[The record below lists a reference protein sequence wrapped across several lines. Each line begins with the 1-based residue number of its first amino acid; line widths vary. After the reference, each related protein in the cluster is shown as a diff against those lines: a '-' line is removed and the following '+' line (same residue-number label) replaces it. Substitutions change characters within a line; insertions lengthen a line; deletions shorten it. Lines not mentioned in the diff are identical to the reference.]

1 MGHEEGRKI
10 GTKTGLG
17 FKIFAGSV
25 CAAVL
30 TAVIFGLMLS
40 GSPESARRRQF
51 DDMRSAN
58 LQEISFAID
67 AYFNMNGELPD
78 TLDALLAKGGYPVN
92 SLKDPKTKES
102 YEYKIIKDGKYE
114 LCAVFETDSS
124 DGGAYGKSIA
134 RPAYPYPGR
143 EGANF
148 FEHGTGRNCFNS
160 EAVKAAAPLPIK
172 Y

>member
-10 GTKTGLG
+10 GTTGLG

-30 TAVIFGLMLS
+30 TAVIFGLILS
-40 GSPESARRRQF
+40 GSPNSARRRQF
-51 DDMRSAN
+51 DVMRSAN

-67 AYFNMNGELPD
+67 AYFNMNGDLPSA
-78 TLDALLAKGGYPVN
+78 LDALLVKGGYPVN

-102 YEYKIIKDGKYE
+102 YEYKIIGGGKYE

-124 DGGAYGKSIA
+124 DGGAYGKSGA
-134 RPAYPYPGR
+134 RPVYPYPGR
-143 EGANF
+143 EAVNF
-148 FEHGTGRNCFNS
+148 FEHGTDRNCFNP
-160 EAVKAAAPLPIK
+160 EAVKAPVPLPIK